1 MKYRHATETKI
12 SGFEDC
18 HRAWTRHEESAFV
31 IPGVPS
37 RCDRHLFFPR
47 LFWFESPSLVVSHVT
62 PAGSRLIASSFWSRV
77 ITEHVWVM
85 FTRKWKGWIVCKAL
99 LLDVSCYFGKL
110 LWNVDFCNEKKLVI
124 TPPKTFKYYK
134 KVRLDEAH
142 TEHNRVRKGAEKS

>member
-1 MKYRHATETKI
+1 M
-12 SGFEDC
+12 
-18 HRAWTRHEESAFV
+18 
-31 IPGVPS
+31 
-37 RCDRHLFFPR
+37 
-47 LFWFESPSLVVSHVT
+47 
-62 PAGSRLIASSFWSRV
+62 
-77 ITEHVWVM
+77 
-85 FTRKWKGWIVCKAL
+85 CKAL